1 VRLINNLVSFATQ
14 LQSIYTLSIDLLIGL
29 RYVKNYTHSTINE
42 GNMIKR
48 VFKAFR
54 LTFFIA
60 LMAGVLLPATLSAA
74 TQSIHIL
81 HVEGTIVPVVADYID
96 RGISQAED
104 ENATVCII
112 ELDTPGGLLGST
124 EEIVQRIMNADV
136 PVVVYV
142 SPRGAWAASAGTFIT
157 LSAHIAAMTPGTTIG
172 AAHPVAA
179 GGEEIP
185 EEQMKKIVE
194 FSAKW
199 METIAQERGRNF
211 EEARLAVTESKSF
224 TDVDALD
231 ANLIDLRADSLED
244 LIAQIN
250 GWQVTLANG
259 VEVTID
265 TTGTIEKTRNEMS
278 LIERFLHAISDPN
291 IAYILLSL
299 GTIGIIAEIYIPGTF
314 FPGIIGAISLLL
326 AFYSLG
332 VLNAYWGGILLIL
345 LAFGLF
351 IGEIL
356 TTTFGLFTA
365 GGITAL
371 VLGSLILF
379 PGGGPLFQVDLWLI
393 AVVTILV
400 AVVFAFVIS
409 RIIRAHRRQASTGRE
424 ELVGKTAVVKVALE
438 PEGTVFFK
446 GERWAAI
453 SEKGRIKPGETVIIT
468 KVDGLKLY
476 VTKKE

>member
-1 VRLINNLVSFATQ
+1 
-14 LQSIYTLSIDLLIGL
+14 
-29 RYVKNYTHSTINE
+29 
-42 GNMIKR
+42 MIKR

-54 LTFFIA
+54 LAFFIA
-60 LMAGVLLPATLSAA
+60 LVAGVLLAATVSAN
-74 TQSIHIL
+74 TQSIQIL

-112 ELDTPGGLLGST
+112 ELDTPGGLLDST

-142 SPRGAWAASAGTFIT
+142 SPKGAWAASAGTFIT

-199 METIAQERGRNF
+199 MKAIAQERGRNM
-211 EEARLAVTESKSF
+211 EEAQLAVTESKSF

-231 ANLIDLRADSLED
+231 CDLIDLRADNLED
-244 LIAQIN
+244 LISQIN
-250 GWQVTLANG
+250 GWEVTLANG
-259 VEVTID
+259 MEVSID
-265 TTGTIEKTRNEMS
+265 TTGYETTRNEMS

-299 GTIGIIAEIYIPGTF
+299 GTIGIIAEIYSPGTF

-351 IGEIL
+351 IGEVL

-379 PGGGPLFQVDLWLI
+379 PVGGPLFQVDPWLI
-393 AVVTILV
+393 AIVTILV
-400 AVVFAFVIS
+400 ASVFAFVIS
-409 RIIRAHRRQASTGRE
+409 RIIRVHRRQASTGRE

-438 PEGTVFFK
+438 PEGMVLFK
-446 GERWAAI
+446 GERWTAV
-453 SEKGRIKPGETVIIT
+453 SEKDRVKPGETVIIT